1 MSKQEVRLKFSNT
14 FNGTLYAPN
23 GTAQIGVE
31 PETLAPYDMLFG
43 ALAACLYSTFL
54 DVARKKRIDFS
65 HVDLVVSGNKR
76 SQVPMTLE
84 WVHVKAV
91 IHDAEK
97 ELGLIQAFDLATQY
111 CSIYETISKVAEMTY
126 EVDFAYD
133 GKMKD
138 EL

>member
-1 MSKQEVRLKFSNT
+1 MEKKVVSLKFANT

-23 GTAQIGVE
+23 GTALIGAE
-31 PETLAPYDMLFG
+31 SGTLAPYDMLFG
-43 ALAACLYSTFL
+43 ALAGCLYSTFL
-54 DVARKKRIDFS
+54 DVAVKKRINFS
-65 HVDLVVSGNKR
+65 HVDLVVSGEKR
-76 SQVPMTLE
+76 SQIPMTLE
-84 WVHVKAV
+84 WVHIKAV

-97 ELGLIQAFDLATQY
+97 ELGLTQAFDLATQY
-111 CSIYETISKVAEMTY
+111 CSIYETISKVAKMTY